1 MLSERLGHGSLAL
14 LFLGCD
20 ALDFRVVLSLAC
32 SLFRA
37 LLAFPLRWSPFC
49 IIGFAPRSPT
59 PLFCTTLA
67 RRSYSLCSSPSRRCF
82 QRRSLFPILLRTIVE
97 FGL

>member
-59 PLFCTTLA
+59 PLFCTTLT

-82 QRRSLFPILLRTIVE
+82 QRHSLFPTLLRTIVK
-97 FGL
+97 FRL